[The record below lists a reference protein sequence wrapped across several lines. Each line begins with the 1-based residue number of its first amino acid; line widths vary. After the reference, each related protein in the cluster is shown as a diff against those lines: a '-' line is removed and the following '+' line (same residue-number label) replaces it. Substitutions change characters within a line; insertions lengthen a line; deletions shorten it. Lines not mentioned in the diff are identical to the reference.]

1 MTIGTITVRTR
12 EILDD
17 TNEGGYRW
25 SDAVICRYVL
35 DAIDRL
41 RSLRPDTKYNG
52 LELYAYSRPEVPV
65 SPTTEELQALHDTE
79 VLIDSRFEE
88 ALAEYATHKCFLIDG
103 ADVENLQ
110 LANTHLTV
118 FNNLAQT

>member
-1 MTIGTITVRTR
+1 MTIGTITVRAR

-52 LELYAYSRPEVPV
+52 LDLYTYSRPDV
-65 SPTTEELQALHDTE
+65 PTTPTAEELQALQDTE
-79 VLIDSRFEE
+79 VLIECRFEE
-88 ALAEYATHKCFLIDG
+88 ALAEYAVYKCFLIDG